1 MARRGNF
8 CRRRRA
14 LRGDRVGWL
23 GAALSVPGEGE
34 AVHAEGVGDEV
45 EVLALVADA
54 VGSAEPEG
62 VVEVPVDGFG
72 VVASFVERGE
82 VQVGHGDGSDVLGAV
97 EPASGVFVGA
107 VEPDGDGAGA
117 EAWREAVVV
126 VPAILAV
133 LVGVAV
139 GADAGEFGEVV
150 FAGVGEGGDADC
162 SVAGEEVD
170 VERRAVGSGDGAL
183 FDERRLRNASALG
196 AARLPSAG
204 FGGCDLVD
212 RQQPEMTQEVLVMC
226 AAQCGVVD
234 DALGA
239 GAQWCE
245 FVERG
250 HGGGGLGAGRR
261 DPVGVDEANLDITWL
276 RSGSLDDAASIPPR
290 GVLTAESVEELEAPL
305 AQFTELAASLP
316 AEARSS
322 GGSGS
327 QTRRGT
333 SGVGGRLLTDSPAGE
348 LRGRAGLS
356 GSARSRGYLP
366 PPRV

>member
-117 EAWREAVVV
+117 EAWREAVTAH
-126 VPAILAV
+126 PATRRRPASAV
-133 LVGVAV
+133 A
-139 GADAGEFGEVV
+139 ANQ
-150 FAGVGEGGDADC
+150 GDPA
-162 SVAGEEVD
+162 A
-170 VERRAVGSGDGAL
+170 GSGVNQIAYTDSHQRCA
-183 FDERRLRNASALG
+183 RRL
-196 AARLPSAG
+196 AG
-204 FGGCDLVD
+204 
-212 RQQPEMTQEVLVMC
+212 
-226 AAQCGVVD
+226 
-234 DALGA
+234 
-239 GAQWCE
+239 
-245 FVERG
+245 
-250 HGGGGLGAGRR
+250 
-261 DPVGVDEANLDITWL
+261 
-276 RSGSLDDAASIPPR
+276 PR
-290 GVLTAESVEELEAPL
+290 GARRRLCSTRYQRERPGEPPL
-305 AQFTELAASLP
+305 A
-316 AEARSS
+316 
-322 GGSGS
+322 
-327 QTRRGT
+327 GT
-333 SGVGGRLLTDSPAGE
+333 SASHRSPHF
-348 LRGRAGLS
+348 
-356 GSARSRGYLP
+356 
-366 PPRV
+366 